1 MMMADTI
8 VSRRTLIGGAA
19 ALAIPAAAGAA
30 PQAANTGKTVLGRRD
45 GRWVNEPKTWSVDAG
60 GDLSVVTDKGTDFW
74 RETHYGFTRDSGDF
88 LGFEAPAAFTAQ
100 LRVRGNYEKLYDQAG
115 IMVRVDERRWVKAG
129 IELSDGRA
137 MLSSV
142 LTDGKSDWATGP
154 YEHDAKDFWM
164 RATVAK
170 GVLRLQVSAD
180 GKTWPL
186 VRLAPFP
193 VAASYQVGPMACTP
207 ERNGLQ
213 IRFSDLSIT
222 APSGKDLHDLT

>member
-1 MMMADTI
+1 M
-8 VSRRTLIGGAA
+8 SRRTVIGGAA
-19 ALAIPAAAGAA
+19 ALAIAGNAGTA
-30 PQAANTGKTVLGRRD
+30 TAQSVKASALERRD
-45 GRWVNEPKTWSVDAG
+45 GRWVNAPKSWKVAPG
-60 GDLSVVTDKGTDFW
+60 GDLTLVTDKGSDFW
-74 RETHYGFTRDSGDF
+74 RETHYGFTRDSGHF
-88 LGFEAPAAFTAQ
+88 LGFTAPAAFTAQ
-100 LRVRGNYEKLYDQAG
+100 LRIRGQYQKLYDQAG

-154 YEHDAKDFWM
+154 YEHDAQDFWM
-164 RATVAK
+164 RATVAN

-193 VAASYQVGPMACTP
+193 IAAFYQVGPMACTP
-207 ERNGLQ
+207 ECAGLEVM
-213 IRFSDLSIT
+213 FSDLSII
-222 APSGKDLHDLT
+222 APLGKDLHDLS

>member
-1 MMMADTI
+1 MADPMM
-8 VSRRTLIGGAA
+8 SRRTVMGGAA
-19 ALAIPAAAGAA
+19 TLTLPAAANAIAPGKGANK
-30 PQAANTGKTVLGRRD
+30 PVFDRSD
-45 GRWVNEPKTWSVDAG
+45 GRWLNEPRTWTVDAG
-60 GDLSVVTDKGTDFW
+60 GDLTMVTDKGSDFW
-74 RETHYGFTRDSGDF
+74 RETHYGFTRDSGHF
-88 LGFEAPAAFTAQ
+88 LGFAAPDAFTAQ
-100 LRVRGNYEKLYDQAG
+100 LRIRGNYETLYDQAG

-154 YEHDAKDFWM
+154 YEHGAADFWM

-180 GKTWPL
+180 GKNWPL

-207 ERNGLQ
+207 EREGLSV
-213 IRFSDLSIT
+213 RFSDLKIT
-222 APSGKDLHDLT
+222 APLGKDLHDLS

>member
-1 MMMADTI
+1 MAKDQ
-8 VSRRTLIGGAA
+8 VSRRTVIGGAA
-19 ALAIPAAAGAA
+19 AVAIARNVGVATAQGSGVAA
-30 PQAANTGKTVLGRRD
+30 LGRHD
-45 GRWVNEPKTWSVDAG
+45 GRWLNAPKFSKVASS
-60 GDLSVVTDKGTDFW
+60 GDLTLVTDKGSDFW
-74 RETHYGFTRDSGDF
+74 RETHYGFIRDSGHF
-88 LGFEAPAAFTAQ
+88 LGFTAPAAFTAQ
-100 LRVRGNYEKLYDQAG
+100 LRIRGQYQKLYDQAG
-115 IMVRVDERRWVKAG
+115 IMVRIDERRWVKAG

-154 YEHDAKDFWM
+154 YEHNAQDFWM

-193 VAASYQVGPMACTP
+193 IASSYQVGPMACTP
-207 ERNGLQ
+207 ERAGLE
-213 IRFSDLSIT
+213 IVFSDLTIS
-222 APSGKDLHDLT
+222 PPLGKDLHDLS

>member
-1 MMMADTI
+1 MILADSI
-8 VSRRTLIGGAA
+8 VSRRVLIGGAA
-19 ALAIPAAAGAA
+19 ALAVPGVVGAVRL
-30 PQAANTGKTVLGRRD
+30 PVQTGKAVLGRRD
-45 GRWVNEPKTWSVDAG
+45 GGWVNEPRRWSVDAA
-60 GDLSVVTDKGTDFW
+60 GDLSVFTDKGSDFW
-74 RETHYGFTRDSGDF
+74 RETHYGFTRDSGHF
-88 LGFEAPAAFTAQ
+88 LGFETPSAFTAQ

-142 LTDGKSDWATGP
+142 LTDGRSDWATGP

-207 ERNGLQ
+207 ERDGLH
-213 IRFSDLSIT
+213 IHFSDLSIT
-222 APSGKDLHDLT
+222 PPLGKDLHDLS